1 MRIPNP
7 DPAFWKNTE
16 NFFRGGG
23 STPIPIGPSVL
34 LLDQLV
40 EHTTD
45 DQRTQNRPGEWDG
58 GRVFR
63 ARDSDGRG
71 SHRTCTQEVDQ
82 DAQCCT
88 RCQYDDECFAHVRC
102 LSFAVAVNGSR
113 PRVPCG
119 CECVWL
125 AYLVCRSVR
134 RFSFAAFVNGS
145 RRFPRV
151 RVPAG
156 ISFAIC
162 TIHATHIFLPLPV
175 GWAAEPLVCG
185 VHSAMRVPTTFPYIY
200 VHKNHPMVAAV
211 AAAV

>member
-1 MRIPNP
+1 MG
-7 DPAFWKNTE
+7 A
-16 NFFRGGG
+16 
-23 STPIPIGPSVL
+23 L

-40 EHTTD
+40 EDSAADQSAD
-45 DQRTQNRPGEWDG
+45 DEPRESECGS
-58 GRVFR
+58 VFR
-63 ARDSDGRG
+63 ARDSDSRG
-71 SHRTCTQEVDQ
+71 AHGPMSQEVHQ

-113 PRVPCG
+113 PRVPCE

-145 RRFPRV
+145 RRFFRV

-162 TIHATHIFLPLPV
+162 NARATYIFLPS
-175 GWAAEPLVCG
+175 WA
-185 VHSAMRVPTTFPYIY
+185 
-200 VHKNHPMVAAV
+200 
-211 AAAV
+211 